1 MEQKN
6 QNKFVKWLKTSL
18 TIKMFIV
25 GFLTLILL
33 IPLTY
38 IGSLIDERQDRQ
50 ESVVKEIN
58 EKWGEEVLLYGPVL
72 EVPYLTYTE
81 VVKKDEK
88 TKSVYTE
95 RTAQMNYAYFFP
107 KSLNVNSTL
116 LPQIKHRNLYNSV
129 VYQGKIKIDGQFI
142 KPDFK
147 SLSVPESNILWSKAR
162 MIVKTSNLKGIT
174 NQVALKIKN
183 SSYDFI
189 PKYIGKNYNTVEN
202 NGRNYYDDSNYYND
216 DYLTMN
222 SLETSTLDTGTVKKP
237 FSFNIEMAVNGSE
250 QLRIIPVGQ
259 ETKMTIKSNWKDPSF
274 IGNYLPYNKDKQTA
288 TGFDAK
294 WKVLNI
300 NRPFPQTFSN
310 ELPDLKDYAFGV
322 NLMIPVDQYQ
332 QSTRSAKY
340 GYLVIALTFLIFF
353 LIQSI
358 SKIDIHPF
366 QYFMIGLALVMFYT
380 LLISISEHSSFLTA
394 YLIAGVSVILLISI
408 YSRSILK
415 KWKFPAFITASLTA
429 LYSFIYV
436 IIQLENYALL
446 VGSIGLFLILAVVM
460 FVSRKIDWNPAK
472 DE

>member
-58 EKWGEEVLLYGPVL
+58 EKWGKEVLLYGPVL
-72 EVPYLTYTE
+72 EIPYLTYTE

-95 RTAQMNYAYFFP
+95 RTAEMNYAYFFP

-147 SLSVPESNILWSKAR
+147 SLSVPEQNVLWSKAR

-174 NQVALKIKN
+174 NQVALKIEN

-189 PKYIGKNYNTVEN
+189 PKYTNDGAVKSNYNYYEN
-202 NGRNYYDDSNYYND
+202 

-222 SLETSTLDTGTVKKP
+222 SLETNTLDTGTAKKP

-250 QLRIIPVGQ
+250 QLRIIPIGQ

-288 TGFDAK
+288 TGFNAK

-366 QYFMIGLALVMFYT
+366 QYLMIGLALVMFYT

-394 YLIAGVSVILLISI
+394 YLIAGISVILLISI

-415 KWKFPAFITASLTA
+415 KWKFPVFIAASLTA